1 MTVSNCVIQ
10 KTLRRTLD
18 CVSPTINN
26 VVFCIRIVDHL
37 NCIHYHPSLPLKTI
51 ISRRKKRKR
60 DPCYHGWPPCR
71 FCGRAFLCEPANRNN
86 LKNNIRGKVFK
97 FYWWFS
103 EKPEDYI
110 HFLAKSNFKFWAPD
124 FGRLLRVTN
133 ISCAWWFMNSELWHE
148 KQTNEQTNSQ
158 TGGSLESA
166 CCPSTVLVNGF
177 PLGVISVSLWS
188 SLPRRR
194 IMFCNLSIKRSTP
207 VISLLPC
214 SQHSIWHLRKSIAQ
228 S

>member
-10 KTLRRTLD
+10 KILRRTLD
-18 CVSPTINN
+18 CVSPAINN
-26 VVFCIRIVDHL
+26 AVFCIRIVDHL

-51 ISRRKKRKR
+51 ISRGKKRKR
-60 DPCYHGWPPCR
+60 DPCYHGWPPCH
-71 FCGRAFLCEPANRNN
+71 FCGRAFLCEPTNRNN

-124 FGRLLRVTN
+124 FRRLGLP
-133 ISCAWWFMNSELWHE
+133 ISVAPDDSWIQNCDMKN
-148 KQTNEQTNSQ
+148 KQTNKQTNRQ
-158 TGGSLESA
+158 TGGSLVSA

-214 SQHSIWHLRKSIAQ
+214 SQHSIGHLRKSVAQ